1 MQPSFKQAGRRRSTL
16 WGILAVIALL
26 LVAIFAAPW
35 MNVSRFRR
43 GIERSISQGIGRP
56 AQIGS
61 VSFQLFPQPA
71 FVLSHVSIAED
82 PAFGA
87 EPVMSADTVTATLRI
102 SSLLRGRVG
111 VATLSLENPS
121 LNLVRN
127 ASGQWDFNSV
137 LQRTGS
143 SHVVSPDKFP
153 YVEATGA
160 RVNFKLNNEKQ
171 PFSLMDADLAV
182 WRESAGSWHLRLK
195 AQPVRTDLDL
205 NDTGELR
212 GEAVLRSATALGLT
226 PVTAHV
232 EWRKAPLGEISRLL
246 QGRDTGWRGMV
257 NVTADLGGTLDAM
270 NLATN
275 MDVEGFRRVEVVPVG
290 EMDAHILCSAQYEH
304 ALEQLSFITC
314 SAPLDRGEVRLTG
327 NFSLHPTL
335 HPSLHS
341 QAVAASGA
349 AAPSL
354 QVLIQKVPANF
365 VLQLLRHIH
374 AGIPAEASATGE
386 LNGQLQ
392 CGEISGDS
400 GNPCTGAFHATRW
413 TLALPGVARPFVFP
427 PLDLVRADG
436 ANFTKPTAK
445 VLRNRQHLRKET
457 TLPQGFILEPVHLS
471 LGAATPVTITGALT
485 QQGYSMAVTGTAAMD
500 DLLPLARALGGR
512 AFPSGIQSVQGHAL
526 LGLVLQGRWLP
537 AQNDAAETALAPAL
551 TPAAWQGTIQLQ
563 KAKIALANW
572 PGTIQVSSAT
582 VQLNPENVSWEKV
595 HGSFQK
601 ENFDGSLHYA
611 TSTGTTPSS
620 PCVFHLHAE
629 ELNPSHVLT
638 DVLAEGA
645 RSSRWLEVV
654 QRWMGNIPSLPACT
668 GTIQVDRFSLG
679 ALPVNHAA
687 LTLQVEGQQATASS
701 ISGNM
706 LGGTLQ
712 GGGSVHWTTGVPA
725 YQGQIVLRGI
735 QPNAV
740 AALTQSRA
748 WGNGSVDVHLD
759 LTSQGFTARDL
770 AAHAAGNL
778 TAQWKLGGWNAP
790 EFSATPLAKFQRI
803 SLQGTIRN
811 QTVRITDGALLAP
824 PLHGFV
830 TGTVAFSGGVNL
842 YVQPTELQIQGTLAH
857 PVVSLHSQ
865 KVAEKTAKE

>member
-1 MQPSFKQAGRRRSTL
+1 MWSLFVQARRRRSIL
-16 WGILAVIALL
+16 LGILALVALL
-26 LVAIFAAPW
+26 LVAIVAAPW

-102 SSLLRGRVG
+102 SSLLHGRVG

-127 ASGQWDFNSV
+127 ATGQWDFNSV

-143 SHVVSPDKFP
+143 SRVASPDKFP

-171 PFSLMDADLAV
+171 PFSLMDADLAL

-212 GEAVLRSATALGLT
+212 GEAILRSATALGQT

-232 EWRKAPLGEISRLL
+232 EWSKAPLGEISRLL

-257 NVTADLGGTLDAM
+257 NMTADLGGTLDAM
-270 NLATN
+270 NIATST
-275 MDVEGFRRVEVVPVG
+275 DVEGFRRVEVVPVG
-290 EMDAHILCSAQYEH
+290 EMNERILCSAQYEH

-314 SAPLDRGEVRLTG
+314 SAPLDRGEIRLTG
-327 NFSLHPTL
+327 NFSLRPTL
-335 HPSLHS
+335 HP
-341 QAVAASGA
+341 QAVAVTGSAAS
-349 AAPSL
+349 SL

-386 LNGQLQ
+386 LNGQIH
-392 CGEISGDS
+392 CGEISEDPGS
-400 GNPCTGAFHATRW
+400 PCAGAFHVTRW
-413 TLALPGVARPFVFP
+413 TLALPGVTQPFVFP
-427 PLDLVRADG
+427 PLDMVRADG
-436 ANFTKPTAK
+436 VNSIKPNAK
-445 VLRNRQHLRKET
+445 VPRNRRPLRKEKT
-457 TLPQGFILEPVHLS
+457 PPPGFTLEPVHLS
-471 LGAATPVTITGALT
+471 LGGTTPATITGALT
-485 QQGYSMAVTGTAAMD
+485 QQGYSMAVKGAAAMD
-500 DLLPLARALGGR
+500 ALLPLARALGGR
-512 AFPSGIQSVQGHAL
+512 AFPSEIQTVQGHAL
-526 LGLVLQGRWLP
+526 LGLALQGRWLP
-537 AQNDAAETALAPAL
+537 APYVAAETTLAPAL
-551 TPAAWQGTIQLQ
+551 PPAAWQGTIQLQ

-582 VQLNPENVSWEKV
+582 VQIDPENVRWEKV

-611 TSTGTTPSS
+611 ISTGTTPSS
-620 PCVFHLHAE
+620 PCDFHLHAE
-629 ELNPSHVLT
+629 ELNPSHVLA
-638 DVLAEGA
+638 DILAEGS

-687 LTLQVEGQQATASS
+687 LTLQIEGQQATASS

-712 GGGSVHWTTGVPA
+712 GSGSVHWTTGVPA
-725 YQGQIVLRGI
+725 YQGQIVLHGI
-735 QPNAV
+735 QPNA
-740 AALTQSRA
+740 SRCA
-748 WGNGSVDVHLD
+748 GAIARLGKRECRCTSRSDVSGFYGSRSGRARGREPDRAMEVGWMECAGAYGNSNGEIS
-759 LTSQGFTARDL
+759 TTFPARGDPKPDDSDYGRR
-770 AAHAAGNL
+770 AAG
-778 TAQWKLGGWNAP
+778 
-790 EFSATPLAKFQRI
+790 SATAWICNRNGCLFWRSE
-803 SLQGTIRN
+803 SLCTANR
-811 QTVRITDGALLAP
+811 
-824 PLHGFV
+824 
-830 TGTVAFSGGVNL
+830 VADSGNAG
-842 YVQPTELQIQGTLAH
+842 Q
-857 PVVSLHSQ
+857 SDC
-865 KVAEKTAKE
+865 